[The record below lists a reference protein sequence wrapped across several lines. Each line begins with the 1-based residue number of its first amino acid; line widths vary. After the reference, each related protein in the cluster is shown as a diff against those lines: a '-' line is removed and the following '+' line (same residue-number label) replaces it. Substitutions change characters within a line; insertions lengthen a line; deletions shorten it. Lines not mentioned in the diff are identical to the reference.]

1 MLFFVFTVVF
11 LVVFLGFVIF
21 LLKALWAA
29 SSAHA
34 LADTGDNVVDDMEE
48 DWEDED
54 EGEDEDEDG
63 EGGESRGEGNK
74 GETKTTTTTT
84 KTTKK
89 KKVKRAKAKAKPP
102 PPALGGLAL
111 KGMSKG
117 MGDVRGLTGRTRGTS
132 VHASTLTT
140 LGSLNF
146 ELNAQMDGLC
156 DLRYVK

>member
-1 MLFFVFTVVF
+1 MF
-11 LVVFLGFVIF
+11 LS
-21 LLKALWAA
+21 KALWAA

-34 LADTGDNVVDDMEE
+34 LADTGDDVVDDMEE

-63 EGGESRGEGNK
+63 EGGESRGEGNE

-84 KTTKK
+84 TTKTTK

-132 VHASTLTT
+132 VHASTLTA

>member
-1 MLFFVFTVVF
+1 M
-11 LVVFLGFVIF
+11 
-21 LLKALWAA
+21 
-29 SSAHA
+29 
-34 LADTGDNVVDDMEE
+34 VDDMEE

-63 EGGESRGEGNK
+63 EGGESRGEGNE
-74 GETKTTTTTT
+74 GETKTTTATTT
-84 KTTKK
+84 KTTKTTK

-132 VHASTLTT
+132 VHASTLTA